1 MNLFRRN
8 AWCARLAGALLLC
21 LLALAALPGTA
32 AAQQAQPNEAQV
44 YAAKIAADPG
54 AANGGQLAIY
64 WELAR
69 KGKPPYDAYRA
80 AYIYNKG
87 FEIGYYYGVVDF
99 VLQGKRPADNY
110 DTFFSWQTFYQ
121 QQAWSK
127 PLWGWFQQGYLDGHT
142 KGKMVAARREAGRS
156 DVIPPATA
164 GDLNRYQRSL
174 NIDPDDPWSDLR
186 VREQITGPK

>member
-1 MNLFRRN
+1 MHLLTRGF
-8 AWCARLAGALLLC
+8 WCARAVGALLLV
-21 LLALAALPGTA
+21 LVTLASFTGSA
-32 AAQQAQPNEAQV
+32 AAQAQPSEAQI
-44 YAAKIAADPG
+44 YAAKIQADPG
-54 AANGGQLAIY
+54 AANGGHLAIY
-64 WELAR
+64 SELVR
-69 KGKPPYDAYRA
+69 KGKKPYDAYRA

-99 VLQGKRPADNY
+99 VLKGQRPADNY

-142 KGKMVAARREAGRS
+142 KGKRVAARLEAGRS
-156 DVIPPATA
+156 DLIPPANV